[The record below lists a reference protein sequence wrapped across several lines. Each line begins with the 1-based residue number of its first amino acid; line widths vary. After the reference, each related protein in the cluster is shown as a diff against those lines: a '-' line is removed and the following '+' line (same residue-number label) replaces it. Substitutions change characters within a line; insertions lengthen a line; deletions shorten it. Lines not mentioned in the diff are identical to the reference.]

1 MFAKWFALDQVKADT
16 EAEAVSDP
24 KKQKFYDYLDPLK
37 NRMAGYEGEDGKW
50 IRGIEDYLPNS
61 QYRSE
66 EHQNQVVKDM
76 KENWI
81 TLSHNGKFHTIFAT
95 SSIPESIRYYRLI
108 KRRCRI

>member
-1 MFAKWFALDQVKADT
+1 MVALDQVKADT

-24 KKQKFYDYLDPLK
+24 EKAKIFYDYLDPSK
-37 NRMAGYEGEDGKW
+37 IRMAGYEGEDGKW

-76 KENWI
+76 KENW
-81 TLSHNGKFHTIFAT
+81 S
-95 SSIPESIRYYRLI
+95 R
-108 KRRCRI
+108 